1 MSKNKLIFNIETF
14 DSSGNQI
21 NFNPGNY
28 AINNTNK
35 TEFLNNRNYLFYFD
49 MIKNALMSSY
59 DILGLPLS
67 CNKWCYK
74 QQMFEGLGVIFND
87 DDMNEIVNMWVSPTK
102 KLMWNGDPEEITA
115 RSVFN
120 GYEKKLEYKDC
131 AIIWDN
137 NLHKSMADVINMYAI
152 RLANMDRIIDI
163 NVNAQKT
170 PLLLLIKD
178 EKLKVTIKN
187 MYEQYIGNMPAI
199 WGEKNVPEDFLKV
212 LKTDAPFIAP
222 ALHDLRVRILG
233 EVLSYCGIDNVAYEK
248 RAQMSNDEIE
258 MSTGLQKLTLSSRIQ
273 TQQDC
278 WDRANAKFGLN
289 VKIVANREN
298 VNELKNMDL
307 NELLD
312 EHDENRPSTE
322 EGSDDE

>member
-1 MSKNKLIFNIETF
+1 MSKNKQIFNIETF

-59 DILGLPLS
+59 DIENLPLS

-74 QQMFEGLGVIFND
+74 QQMFDGLGVIFND
-87 DDMNEIVNMWVSPTK
+87 EDMGEIVNMWVSPTK
-102 KLMWNGDPEEITA
+102 NLMWNGDPKEIIA

-120 GYEKKLEYKDC
+120 GYEKQLEYKDC

-152 RLANMDRIIDI
+152 RLANMDRMIDI

-170 PLLLLIKD
+170 PLLLVAKD
-178 EKLKVTIKN
+178 EKQKLTLKN
-187 MYEQYIGNMPAI
+187 LYEQYLGNIPVI
-199 WGEKNVPEDFLKV
+199 FGEKNIDPEALQV
-212 LKTDAPFIAP
+212 LRTDAPFIAP
-222 ALHDLRVRILG
+222 ALHDLRVRVLG

-248 RAQMSNDEIE
+248 RAQMSNNEIE

-289 VKIVANREN
+289 VKIVANKEN
-298 VNELKNMDL
+298 INELKNMDL
-307 NELLD
+307 EQLLD
-312 EHDENRPSTE
+312 EHDENRPNSE